1 MRKVIFVVVFGL
13 VVADV
18 LGVELEELDVL
29 DEEMNVVRMADHV
42 ANVWDHVASVRD
54 HVASVGD
61 HEASVRD
68 MLYEE
73 DDWTAASN
81 EIDTDGPSDKR

>member
-54 HVASVGD
+54 
-61 HEASVRD
+61 

>member
-42 ANVWDHVASVRD
+42 ANVWDHVASVGD
-54 HVASVGD
+54 HV
-61 HEASVRD
+61 ASVRD

-81 EIDTDGPSDKR
+81 EIDTDSPSDKR

>member
-61 HEASVRD
+61 